1 VMSGGH
7 VIDDGSPDVL
17 RERPGLYRD
26 LLNRQFGRGHGT
38 HAPPDSSAAT
48 TMEGIV

>member
-1 VMSGGH
+1 
-7 VIDDGSPDVL
+7 
-17 RERPGLYRD
+17 

>member
-7 VIDDGSPDVL
+7 VVDDGSPEEL

-26 LLNRQFGRGHGT
+26 LLNRQFNKGHGT
-38 HAPPDSSAAT
+38 PPTPDSSDET
-48 TMEGIV
+48 TMAGII